1 MSKTHHCPHCGQRIA
16 ININAVGSYS
26 KPRLRPG
33 TMILESTRP
42 SPFRNEAPAI
52 PMPPGYEIRNES
64 ASFLPTTEAHV
75 KVPLLRSLITGGY
88 AGIAGGVIV
97 AYLNMYSVWGRVSG
111 WGSVGYGVMWGGLF
125 FFGTSFIY
133 WLSITGKYDNL
144 LSRIE
149 TYTGVDIDQDGEV
162 GTPEP
167 PTIRVEV
174 KEGGNWRFANLPG
187 DNETLQRFASD
198 ILNNIRTFSE
208 QGANENGYGTDN
220 FKKLRGIFLEKG
232 WAAWNHPSRR
242 QQGVSLTRSGQWVLK
257 EIAST
262 PLPYRD
268 SGVQNEGGDARGS
281 RLYERFKHI

>member
-1 MSKTHHCPHCGQRIA
+1 MAVDRCPHCGKA
-16 ININAVGSYS
+16 LTINIGGYANKRNKPGS
-26 KPRLRPG
+26 RVF
-33 TMILESTRP
+33 ESTRP
-42 SPFRNEAPAI
+42 SPFKNEAPAI

-75 KVPLLRSLITGGY
+75 KVPLLRSLITGIY
-88 AGIAGGVIV
+88 VGITGGVIV
-97 AYLNMYSVWGRVSG
+97 TYLNMYGVWGRVSG
-111 WGSVGYGVMWGGLF
+111 WGSVGYGIMWGGLL

-149 TYTGVDIDQDGEV
+149 TYTGVDIDQDGEI
-162 GTPEP
+162 GSPEP

-187 DNETLQRFASD
+187 DNDSLQKFASD
-198 ILNNIRTFSE
+198 ILNGIRTFSE
-208 QGANENGYGTDN
+208 QGANENGYGVDN
-220 FKKLRGIFLEKG
+220 FKKLRSIFLEKG
-232 WAAWNHPSRR
+232 WAAWNHPTRH

-257 EIAST
+257 EIANT

-268 SGVQNEGGDARGS
+268 VNVQNDGTSAGS
-281 RLYERFKHI
+281 STLHERFRHI